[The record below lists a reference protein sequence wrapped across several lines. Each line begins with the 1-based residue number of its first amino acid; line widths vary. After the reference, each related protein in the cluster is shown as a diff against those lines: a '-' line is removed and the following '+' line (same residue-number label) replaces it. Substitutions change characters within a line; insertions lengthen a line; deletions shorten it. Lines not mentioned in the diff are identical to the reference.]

1 MCEMCETPKPRVLLP
16 VVKEWEM
23 KMIASRKKDESE
35 KEIKFNGVI
44 TSYDDIDER
53 DYDDPNCNSRYVDD
67 YYANYRAK
75 EEATST
81 RPGYMDDGTQ
91 PSINHRMRAILV
103 DWLIEV
109 HLKFR
114 LAPETLYLTVNIID
128 RYLNKKMVS
137 RPRLQLVGVVAFM
150 IATKYEEVYPPEI
163 RDLVY
168 ICDNSYSKLELL
180 DMEEFILK
188 ELNYNVTV
196 PSAHAF
202 LIRYLKAGHADEKI
216 VRVACYILDGT
227 LTSYKM
233 LKYLPS
239 QLAAAAVFIAR
250 HHTERRNWSPTL
262 QHYTQYTEEEI
273 KPIAREVLA
282 AKAATPASLKSVRL
296 KYEEERFGRIANEE
310 ILSDF

>member
-1 MCEMCETPKPRVLLP
+1 MCDIRCVFLTFCCGVFLTIHPPPLPINFLIHPKYSV
-16 VVKEWEM
+16 
-23 KMIASRKKDESE
+23 
-35 KEIKFNGVI
+35 GVI